1 MSRIPFFLVDSFTN
15 TPFRGNPAGV
25 VLLDSP
31 ADAAWMQAVAMEM
44 NQAET
49 AFVHPMEGGFGLRWF
64 TPTVEVDLCGHATLA
79 SAHVLWQSSR
89 LRPEQAARFHTRSGW
104 LTCRRV
110 GDEVEMDFPA
120 VPVEPVEPPRDVLD
134 ALGVASAKV
143 LRNKMDYMVVLD
155 AEQAVRD
162 LRPNYPAVAQIPCRG
177 VIVTAAASSSDFD
190 FVSRFFAPQSGIPED
205 PVTGSAH
212 CALGSYWSQV
222 LAKNPVRGYQA
233 SPRGGFVTVTVR
245 GERVLLRGSAVTV
258 VTGELSR

>member
-1 MSRIPFFLVDSFTN
+1 MPRVPFFLVDSFT
-15 TPFRGNPAGV
+15 TKPFQGNPAGV
-25 VLLDSP
+25 VLLDSL
-31 ADAAWMQAVAMEM
+31 ADPAWMQAVAMEM

-79 SAHVLWQSSR
+79 SAHVLWQTGR
-89 LRPEQAARFHTRSGW
+89 LKPEQSARFHTRSGW
-104 LTCRRV
+104 LTCQHV
-110 GDEVEMDFPA
+110 GAEVEMDFPA
-120 VPVEPVEPPRDVLD
+120 MRVETVEQPPGLFD
-134 ALGVASAKV
+134 ALGVRSAKV
-143 LRNKMDYMVVLD
+143 LRNKMDYMLVLD

-162 LRPNYPAVAQIPCRG
+162 LRPNYAAVAQIPCRG
-177 VIVTAAASSSDFD
+177 VIVTAAAPSSDYD

-212 CALGSYWSQV
+212 CALGPYWAQV
-222 LAKNPVRGYQA
+222 LNKNPVRGYQA